1 MSADSIND
9 EILQIKRELAARFD
23 NDLDRIIADARS
35 RQRSVISLP
44 PRRCK
49 SEQGDAVERRNGP
62 IPEAT
67 STPAAH

>member
-49 SEQGDAVERRNGP
+49 SEPSDATEGGVMSGMMAGSLTRPG
-62 IPEAT
+62 
-67 STPAAH
+67 